1 MFSDGY
7 ADQFGGK
14 LNRKFITEQFKSLL
28 LDNAHKPMEEQK
40 DILNNTLTKWMGDTN
55 EQLDDIVVI
64 GLKV

>member
-1 MFSDGY
+1 
-7 ADQFGGK
+7 
-14 LNRKFITEQFKSLL
+14 
-28 LDNAHKPMEEQK
+28 MEEQK